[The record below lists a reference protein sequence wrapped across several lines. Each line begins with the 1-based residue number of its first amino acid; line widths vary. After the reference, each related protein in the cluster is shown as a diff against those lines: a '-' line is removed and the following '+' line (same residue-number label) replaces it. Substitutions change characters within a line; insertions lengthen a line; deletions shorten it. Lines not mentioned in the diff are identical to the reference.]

1 MYSWEGFYFKFKNND
16 EYLKI
21 VSIYFPLG
29 ANPYV
34 LDMQSEN
41 EETTVFID
49 DYPGDEEPMPI
60 AIIIKTELQYKI
72 TFSIIKDK
80 IVQTNNLGLINVEP
94 EETITQYCNFTNFEQ
109 DINFEFDMPPLQWN
123 PVLIIDIERE
133 KELRGKLFYSID
145 GNIYG
150 KIALIPNHPY
160 FAIQK
165 RKICNKEVY
174 MFLYFTIREDGKVVK
189 SIKNS
194 VVFGYKYYG

>member
-29 ANPYV
+29 AKPYV

-41 EETTVFID
+41 EETSVFKD

-60 AIIIKTELQYKI
+60 TIIIKTELQYKI

-94 EETITQYCNFTNFEQ
+94 EETITQYCNFANFEQ
-109 DINFEFDMPPLQWN
+109 DINFEFDMPPVQ
-123 PVLIIDIERE
+123 
-133 KELRGKLFYSID
+133 
-145 GNIYG
+145 
-150 KIALIPNHPY
+150 
-160 FAIQK
+160 
-165 RKICNKEVY
+165 
-174 MFLYFTIREDGKVVK
+174 
-189 SIKNS
+189 
-194 VVFGYKYYG
+194 